1 MNDKLC
7 SQRTLPQPV
16 TLLFVGVLLIVVTAA
31 KEKRSVN
38 ELLGKIEN
46 FCNGDEI
53 CSGDLTDD
61 LINYL
66 YDGQPVGNGFIRT
79 RNVQIIKKLLYT
91 NLFYSWTLDKIWGQN
106 EALCNRGPNCV

>member
-1 MNDKLC
+1 VNDKLC

-38 ELLGKIEN
+38 KLLGKIEN

-79 RNVQIIKKLLYT
+79 RNVQIIKNSYMELVKV
-91 NLFYSWTLDKIWGQN
+91 FDG
-106 EALCNRGPNCV
+106 